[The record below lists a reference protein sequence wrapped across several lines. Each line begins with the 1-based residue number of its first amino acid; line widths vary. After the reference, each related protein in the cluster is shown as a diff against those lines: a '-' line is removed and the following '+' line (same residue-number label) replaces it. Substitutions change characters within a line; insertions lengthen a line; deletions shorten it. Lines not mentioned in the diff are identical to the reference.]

1 MNSIWKD
8 INFRLLFLVF
18 LGFWA
23 QKPKKTRKSHRKL
36 KLMSFRLFCTI
47 SVWNRLEM
55 SCVRFKRNP
64 NSETEIIPWSKF
76 FKWTIYFL
84 VLQCS
89 NNRQNV
95 SETRLNA
102 SPNML
107 EPWQVKNLPLTYF
120 WNYILFYKVIIWLI
134 ISAYFFTYYVL
145 TLL

>member
-1 MNSIWKD
+1 MSG
-8 INFRLLFLVF
+8 LLF
-18 LGFWA
+18 WI
-23 QKPKKTRKSHRKL
+23 
-36 KLMSFRLFCTI
+36 I

-55 SCVRFKRNP
+55 SCVRFKKNP
-64 NSETEIIPWSKF
+64 NSETEIILYGGKRRIISWSKF
-76 FKWTIYFL
+76 FKRTIYFL

-145 TLL
+145 TSKQSGRVFSIFCGLLSINI

>member
-8 INFRLLFLVF
+8 INFRWLFQFLVF

-23 QKPKKTRKSHRKL
+23 QKPEKTRKSHL

-55 SCVRFKRNP
+55 LCVRFKRNP

-76 FKWTIYFL
+76 FKRTIYFL

-107 EPWQVKNLPLTYF
+107 EPWQVKNLPLIF
-120 WNYILFYKVIIWLI
+120 KVRVFYEGHKNWRNLP
-134 ISAYFFTYYVL
+134 ADL
-145 TLL
+145 TLTYCIM